1 MPTERRRY
9 QITETDDVA
18 RALDSAA
25 VLWPGEPRSRL
36 LVRVIAAGER
46 ALNGEA
52 SVTARRDALRRIA
65 GTATG
70 QYGEN
75 YLRDLR
81 AEWPE

>member
-25 VLWPGEPRSRL
+25 ARWPGEPRSRL
-36 LVRVIAAGER
+36 LVRVIAAGEL
-46 ALNGEA
+46 AMSKEA
-52 SVTARRDALRRIA
+52 DVAAHREAIIRVA
-65 GTATG
+65 GSATG
-70 QYGEN
+70 QYPEN

-81 AEWPE
+81 GDWPQ